1 MSMCIRLRQSLRNK
15 EEELLYLLN
24 FFIVTSMFYNSIL
37 YAVVNSYV
45 WAFFLG
51 NISSIFLNDFS
62 MELWSVLNY
71 NMLNWNQYASDKFY

>member
-1 MSMCIRLRQSLRNK
+1 
-15 EEELLYLLN
+15 
-24 FFIVTSMFYNSIL
+24 MFYNSIL